1 MGSLGIRNGAMPDC
15 QSIHL
20 NALDSADLSRLRAIL
35 NVICSEAGEP
45 LRGAA
50 MQKIAVLLIGLYR
63 HGVTDHDKLLSVA
76 RLALTQNT
84 PDVAAAVISGAGRPE
99 GGMAGS

>member
-1 MGSLGIRNGAMPDC
+1 MPDC

-20 NALDSADLSRLRAIL
+20 KALDSADLSRLRAIL

-45 LRGAA
+45 LRGPA

-63 HGVTDHDKLLSVA
+63 HGVTDDDRLLSVG
-76 RLALTQNT
+76 RLALTQDA
-84 PDVAAAVISGAGRPE
+84 PGMAAAVISGARRSE
-99 GGMAGS
+99 GGMTGS